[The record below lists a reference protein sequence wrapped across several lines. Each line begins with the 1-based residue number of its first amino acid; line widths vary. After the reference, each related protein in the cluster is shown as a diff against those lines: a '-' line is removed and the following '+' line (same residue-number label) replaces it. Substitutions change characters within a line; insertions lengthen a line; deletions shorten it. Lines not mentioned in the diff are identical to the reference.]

1 MELVDLEAAR
11 MEALAALGE
20 IAKDQLRNGDQRD
33 FVIDIRRR
41 SRCSEGFTFTPSRTE
56 CLANQQQPT
65 DRSDGGKASD
75 GDGDVERKQLGHVLM
90 VALMVRFIPS
100 TRPWVQ
106 GSLMLPQ
113 NSPVLL

>member
-65 DRSDGGKASD
+65 DRSGGGKPGSFP
-75 GDGDVERKQLGHVLM
+75 HVAT
-90 VALMVRFIPS
+90 VS
-100 TRPWVQ
+100 
-106 GSLMLPQ
+106 G
-113 NSPVLL
+113 

>member
-65 DRSDGGKASD
+65 DRSGGGKPGSFPHAATVS
-75 GDGDVERKQLGHVLM
+75 GLRFFGLRQG
-90 VALMVRFIPS
+90 VAVANQIR
-100 TRPWVQ
+100 T
-106 GSLMLPQ
+106 
-113 NSPVLL
+113 